1 MDITSIIGQIFLP
14 ISLAIIMFGMGLS
27 LVSDDFVRLFAYP
40 KAVLVGLCNQLLFLP
55 LIGFAIVVLFDLNPT
70 MAIGVMIL
78 SLCPG
83 GPTSNLIT
91 QVSRGNIGLSVTLTA
106 LASLITVFT
115 IPILLSKA
123 IAYFTGDTDV
133 VIQLPILETM
143 LQILVITV
151 IPISIGMMIRKRR
164 EAFALSMEKPM
175 RTASTVLFVIIFLII
190 IIANKD
196 NLTQAMKE
204 VGLPT
209 LLLNL
214 STMGLGFVSAKLF
227 GITGKSQ
234 ISITIESGIQ
244 NGTLAFVIATTI
256 LNNFEMGL
264 PTGAYSIWMFITGGF
279 LMWRLGNK
287 EEIELLKTFH

>member
-27 LVSDDFVRLFAYP
+27 LVTDDFVRLFAYP

-55 LIGFAIVVLFDLNPT
+55 LIGFAIIVLFDLNPT

-83 GPTSNLIT
+83 GPTSNLIS

-151 IPISIGMMIRKRR
+151 IPISIGMLIRKRR
-164 EAFALSMEKPM
+164 EAFALRMEKPM

-287 EEIELLKTFH
+287 EV

>member
-1 MDITSIIGQIFLP
+1 MIIGQIFLP
-14 ISLAIIMFGMGLS
+14 ISLAVIMFGMGLS
-27 LVSDDFVRLFAYP
+27 LVTGDFTRLFTYP

-55 LIGFAIVVLFDLNPT
+55 LIGFAIVVLFDLNPS

-78 SLCPG
+78 SVCPG

-123 IAYFTGDTDV
+123 IAYFTGDSDV

-164 EAFALSMEKPM
+164 EAFALRMEKPM
-175 RTASTVLFVIIFLII
+175 RTASTVLFVVIFLII
-190 IIANKD
+190 VIANID

-214 STMGLGFVSAKLF
+214 STMGLGYLSAKLF

-256 LNNFEMGL
+256 LNNLEMGL

-279 LMWRLGNK
+279 LMWRLGK
-287 EEIELLKTFH
+287 KGD

>member
-1 MDITSIIGQIFLP
+1 MDVTMIIGQIFLP

-27 LVSDDFVRLFAYP
+27 LVAGDFVRLFTNP
-40 KAVLVGLCNQLLFLP
+40 KAVLIGLCNQLLFLP

-78 SLCPG
+78 SVCPG

-91 QVSRGNIGLSVTLTA
+91 QVSHGNIGLSVTLTA

-133 VIQLPILETM
+133 VIQLPVLQTM

-151 IPISIGMMIRKRR
+151 IPISIGMLIRKRR
-164 EAFALSMEKPM
+164 EAFALRMEKPM

-190 IIANKD
+190 IIANKE

-204 VGLPT
+204 VGLAT
-209 LLLNL
+209 LLLNI
-214 STMGLGFVSAKLF
+214 STMGLGYLTAKIF
-227 GITGKSQ
+227 GITGASQ

-244 NGTLAFVIATTI
+244 NGTLAFVIVTTI
-256 LNNFEMGL
+256 LNNLEMGL
-264 PTGAYSIWMFITGGF
+264 PTGAYSIWMFITGGI

-287 EEIELLKTFH
+287 

>member
-1 MDITSIIGQIFLP
+1 MDITTIIGQIFLP
-14 ISLAIIMFGMGLS
+14 ISLAIIMFGMGLG
-27 LVSDDFVRLFAYP
+27 LVTGDFVRLFSFP
-40 KAVLVGLCNQLLFLP
+40 KAVLVGLCNQLLLLP
-55 LIGFAIVVLFDLNPT
+55 LIGFAIVVMFDLNPS
-70 MAIGVMIL
+70 MAIGVMII
-78 SLCPG
+78 SVCPG

-123 IAYFTGDTDV
+123 IAYFTGNTGV

-143 LQILVITV
+143 VQILVITI
-151 IPISIGMMIRKRR
+151 IPTSIGMMIRKQK

-175 RTASTVLFVIIFLII
+175 RTASTVLFVIIFLVI

-196 NLTQAMKE
+196 NLGQAMKE
-204 VGLPT
+204 VGLAT

-214 STMGLGFVSAKLF
+214 LTMGLGFLTAKLF
-227 GITGKSQ
+227 GIAGNSQ
-234 ISITIESGIQ
+234 ITITIESGIQ

-264 PTGAYSIWMFITGGF
+264 PAGAYSIWMFITGGL
-279 LMWRLGNK
+279 LMWRLGGKGN
-287 EEIELLKTFH
+287 

>member
-27 LVSDDFVRLFAYP
+27 LVTDDFVRLFAYP

-55 LIGFAIVVLFDLNPT
+55 LIGFAIIVLFDLNPT

-83 GPTSNLIT
+83 GPTSNLIS

-143 LQILVITV
+143 LQILVITI

-234 ISITIESGIQ
+234 VSITIESGIQ

-287 EEIELLKTFH
+287 EV

>member
-1 MDITSIIGQIFLP
+1 MDITPIIGQILLP

-27 LVSDDFVRLFAYP
+27 LVSGDFTRLFTYP

-55 LIGFAIVVLFDLNPT
+55 LIGFAIVVLFGLNQS
-70 MAIGVMIL
+70 MAIGVMII
-78 SLCPG
+78 SICPG

-106 LASLITVFT
+106 LASLMTVFT
-115 IPILLSKA
+115 IPILLSKF
-123 IAYFTGDTDV
+123 IAYFSGNTDV
-133 VIQLPILETM
+133 VIQIPILETM

-151 IPISIGMMIRKRR
+151 IPVSIGMMIRKRQ
-164 EAFALSMEKPM
+164 EAFALRMENPM

-196 NLTQAMKE
+196 NLIQAMKE

-214 STMGLGFVSAKLF
+214 STMGLGYLSAKLF

-244 NGTLAFVIATTI
+244 NGTLAFVIATTM
-256 LNNFEMGL
+256 LNNLEMGL
-264 PTGAYSIWMFITGGF
+264 PTGAYSIWMFLTGGI
-279 LMWRLGNK
+279 LMWRLGSK
-287 EEIELLKTFH
+287 EN

>member
-1 MDITSIIGQIFLP
+1 MDITPIIGQILLP

-27 LVSDDFVRLFAYP
+27 LVSGDFTRLFTYP

-55 LIGFAIVVLFDLNPT
+55 LIGFVIVVLFGLNPS
-70 MAIGVMIL
+70 MAIGVMII
-78 SLCPG
+78 SICPG

-106 LASLITVFT
+106 LASLMTVFT
-115 IPILLSKA
+115 IPILLSKF
-123 IAYFTGDTDV
+123 IAYFSGNTDV
-133 VIQLPILETM
+133 VIQIPILETM

-151 IPISIGMMIRKRR
+151 IPVSIGMMIRKRR
-164 EAFALSMEKPM
+164 EAFALRMEKPM

-196 NLTQAMKE
+196 NLIQAMKE

-214 STMGLGFVSAKLF
+214 STMGLGYLSAKLF

-244 NGTLAFVIATTI
+244 NGTLAFVIATTM
-256 LNNFEMGL
+256 LNNLEMGL
-264 PTGAYSIWMFITGGF
+264 PTGAYSIWMFLTGGI

-287 EEIELLKTFH
+287 KN

>member
-1 MDITSIIGQIFLP
+1 MDITMIIGQIFLP
-14 ISLAIIMFGMGLS
+14 ISLAIIMLGMGLS
-27 LVSDDFVRLFAYP
+27 LVTADFTRLLAYP
-40 KAVLVGLCNQLLFLP
+40 KAVVVGLCNQLLFLP

-78 SLCPG
+78 SVCPG

-115 IPILLSKA
+115 IPVLLSKA
-123 IAYFTGDTDV
+123 IAYFTGDTDF

-143 LQILVITV
+143 LQILMITV
-151 IPISIGMMIRKRR
+151 IPISIGMLIRKRR
-164 EAFALSMEKPM
+164 EAFALRMEKPM

-214 STMGLGFVSAKLF
+214 STMGLGYLSAKLF

-244 NGTLAFVIATTI
+244 NGTLAFVIATTM
-256 LNNFEMGL
+256 LNNLEMGL

-279 LMWRLGNK
+279 LMWRLGK
-287 EEIELLKTFH
+287 KRD

>member
-27 LVSDDFVRLFAYP
+27 LVTDDFVRLFAYP
-40 KAVLVGLCNQLLFLP
+40 KAILVGLCNQLLFLP

-83 GPTSNLIT
+83 GATSNLIT

-115 IPILLSKA
+115 IPVLLSKA

-164 EAFALSMEKPM
+164 EAFALSMEKQM

-214 STMGLGFVSAKLF
+214 STMGLGFVSARLF

-264 PTGAYSIWMFITGGF
+264 PAGAYSIWMFISGGF
-279 LMWRLGNK
+279 LMFRLGNK
-287 EEIELLKTFH
+287 GD

>member
-1 MDITSIIGQIFLP
+1 MDITTIIGQIFLP
-14 ISLAIIMFGMGLS
+14 ISLAIIMFGMGLG
-27 LVSDDFVRLFAYP
+27 LVTGDFVRLFSFP
-40 KAVLVGLCNQLLFLP
+40 KAVLVGLCNQILLLP
-55 LIGFAIVVLFDLNPT
+55 LIGFAIVALFDLNPS
-70 MAIGVMIL
+70 MAIGLMII
-78 SLCPG
+78 SVCPG

-123 IAYFTGDTDV
+123 IAYFTGNTGV
-133 VIQLPILETM
+133 IIQLPILETM
-143 LQILVITV
+143 VQILVITI
-151 IPISIGMMIRKRR
+151 IPIYIGMMIRKQK

-175 RTASTVLFVIIFLII
+175 RTASTVLFVIIFLVI

-196 NLTQAMKE
+196 NLVQAMKE
-204 VGLPT
+204 VGLAT

-214 STMGLGFVSAKLF
+214 LTMGLGFLTAKLF
-227 GITGKSQ
+227 GIAGNSQ
-234 ISITIESGIQ
+234 ITITIESGIQ

-264 PTGAYSIWMFITGGF
+264 PAGAYSIWMFITGGL
-279 LMWRLGNK
+279 LMWRLGGKGN
-287 EEIELLKTFH
+287 

>member
-1 MDITSIIGQIFLP
+1 MDITMIIGQIFLP
-14 ISLAIIMFGMGLS
+14 ISLAIIMLGMGLS
-27 LVSDDFVRLFAYP
+27 LVTADFTRLLAYP
-40 KAVLVGLCNQLLFLP
+40 KAVVVGLCNQLLFLP

-78 SLCPG
+78 SVCPG

-115 IPILLSKA
+115 IPVLLSKA

-143 LQILVITV
+143 LQILMITV
-151 IPISIGMMIRKRR
+151 IPISIGMLIRKRR
-164 EAFALSMEKPM
+164 EAFALRMEKPM

-204 VGLPT
+204 IGLPT

-214 STMGLGFVSAKLF
+214 STMGLGYLSAKLF

-244 NGTLAFVIATTI
+244 NGTLAFVIATTM
-256 LNNFEMGL
+256 LNNLEMGL
-264 PTGAYSIWMFITGGF
+264 PSGAYSIWMFITGGF
-279 LMWRLGNK
+279 LMWRLGK
-287 EEIELLKTFH
+287 KRD

>member
-1 MDITSIIGQIFLP
+1 MDITSIIGQILLP

-27 LVSDDFVRLFAYP
+27 LVSGDFTRLFNYP

-55 LIGFAIVVLFDLNPT
+55 LIGFAIVVLFGLNPS
-70 MAIGVMIL
+70 MAIGVMII
-78 SLCPG
+78 SICPG

-106 LASLITVFT
+106 LSSLITVFT
-115 IPILLSKA
+115 IPILLSKF
-123 IAYFTGDTDV
+123 IAYFNGDTDV
-133 VIQLPILETM
+133 IIQIPILETM

-151 IPISIGMMIRKRR
+151 IPVSIGMMIRKRR
-164 EAFALSMEKPM
+164 EAFALRMEKPM
-175 RTASTVLFVIIFLII
+175 RTTSTVLFVIIFLII

-196 NLTQAMKE
+196 NLIQAMKE

-214 STMGLGFVSAKLF
+214 STMGLGYLSAKLF

-244 NGTLAFVIATTI
+244 NGTLAFVIATTM
-256 LNNFEMGL
+256 LNNLEMGL
-264 PTGAYSIWMFITGGF
+264 PTGAYSIWMFLTGGI
-279 LMWRLGNK
+279 LMWRLGSK
-287 EEIELLKTFH
+287 EN

>member
-1 MDITSIIGQIFLP
+1 MDITMIIGQIFLP
-14 ISLAIIMFGMGLS
+14 ISLAIIMLGMGLS
-27 LVSDDFVRLFAYP
+27 LVTADFTRLLAYP
-40 KAVLVGLCNQLLFLP
+40 KAVVVGLCNQLLFLP

-78 SLCPG
+78 SVCPG

-91 QVSRGNIGLSVTLTA
+91 LVSRGNIGLSVTLTA

-115 IPILLSKA
+115 IPVLLSKA

-143 LQILVITV
+143 LQILMITV
-151 IPISIGMMIRKRR
+151 IPISIGMLIRKRR
-164 EAFALSMEKPM
+164 EAFALRMEKPM

-204 VGLPT
+204 IGLPT

-214 STMGLGFVSAKLF
+214 STMGLGYLSAKLF

-244 NGTLAFVIATTI
+244 NGTLAFVIATTM
-256 LNNFEMGL
+256 LNNLEMGL
-264 PTGAYSIWMFITGGF
+264 PSGAYSIWMFITGGF
-279 LMWRLGNK
+279 LMWRLGK
-287 EEIELLKTFH
+287 KRD

>member
-1 MDITSIIGQIFLP
+1 MIIGQIFLP
-14 ISLAIIMFGMGLS
+14 ISLAVIMFGMGLS
-27 LVSDDFVRLFAYP
+27 LVTGDFTRLFTYP

-55 LIGFAIVVLFDLNPT
+55 LIGFAIVVLFDLNPS

-78 SLCPG
+78 SVCPG

-123 IAYFTGDTDV
+123 IAYFTGDSDV

-164 EAFALSMEKPM
+164 EAFALRMEKPM
-175 RTASTVLFVIIFLII
+175 RTASTVLFVVIFLII
-190 IIANKD
+190 VIANID

-214 STMGLGFVSAKLF
+214 STMGLGYLSAKLF

-256 LNNFEMGL
+256 LNNLEMGL

-287 EEIELLKTFH
+287 GD

>member
-27 LVSDDFVRLFAYP
+27 LVTDDFVRLFAYP

-55 LIGFAIVVLFDLNPT
+55 LIGFAIIVLFDLNPT

-83 GPTSNLIT
+83 GPTSNLIS

-287 EEIELLKTFH
+287 EVLAS

>member
-1 MDITSIIGQIFLP
+1 MIIGQFFLP
-14 ISLAIIMFGMGLS
+14 ISLAVIMFGMGLS
-27 LVSDDFVRLFAYP
+27 LVSGDFTRLFTYP
-40 KAVLVGLCNQLLFLP
+40 KAVLVGLCNQLMFLP
-55 LIGFAIVVLFDLNPT
+55 LIGFTIVVLFGLNPS
-70 MAIGVMIL
+70 MAIGVMII
-78 SLCPG
+78 SICPG

-106 LASLITVFT
+106 LSSLITVFT
-115 IPILLSKA
+115 IPILLSKF
-123 IAYFTGDTDV
+123 IAYFSGDTDV
-133 VIQLPILETM
+133 VIQIPILETM

-151 IPISIGMMIRKRR
+151 IPVSIGMMIRKRR
-164 EAFALSMEKPM
+164 EAFALRMEKPM

-196 NLTQAMKE
+196 NLIQAMKE

-214 STMGLGFVSAKLF
+214 STMGLGYLSAKLF

-244 NGTLAFVIATTI
+244 NGTLAFVIATTM
-256 LNNFEMGL
+256 LNNLEMGL
-264 PTGAYSIWMFITGGF
+264 PTGAYSIWMFLTGGI
-279 LMWRLGNK
+279 LMWRLGSK
-287 EEIELLKTFH
+287 EN